1 MTISSLFPLVTI
13 SLAEACVA
21 FIAPEK
27 LVLSLKGGE
36 IYVLTLLTDGLRS
49 IRSFHFDK
57 AAGMCDLSLLLVL
70 FMLIVFVVIK
80 AVLYSIDIS

>member
-1 MTISSLFPLVTI
+1 M
-13 SLAEACVA
+13 A

-57 AAGMCDLSLLLVL
+57 AAGMYLNFVLKGFVCCIFLLVRKSEWL
-70 FMLIVFVVIK
+70 TISLH
-80 AVLYSIDIS
+80 LLSI